1 MNSDLGIEKK
11 KTQDLKNS
19 FEEKLKILNEKLN
32 EKEQDIKYL
41 KTENLKSQNF
51 YDENLKTL
59 KAQEE
64 KKLEKFEE
72 SIQQL
77 TEGLKE
83 QLFSVDFNFK
93 IYIEPSGL
101 RLDGFLVP

>member
-11 KTQDLKNS
+11 KAQDLKNS

-41 KTENLKSQNF
+41 KTENLKSQNY
-51 YDENLKTL
+51 YDENLKNL

-72 SIQQL
+72 SMQQL
-77 TEGLKE
+77 TEGLKNLE
-83 QLFSVDFNFK
+83 DENKVEILFAKFS
-93 IYIEPSGL
+93 IT
-101 RLDGFLVP
+101 